1 MLTQGEAEDLMG
13 KDFSRFYIV
22 FLGRGPKTIKVH
34 SVDNNVLVITQN
46 DLSNGEKLLISTK
59 SGNIIIKDMRRS
71 LIESGEDELK
81 KIVTKATLE
90 NVNNFH
96 HHFSTKNGEEILM
109 FSLCGVPGY
118 QLKNNKKGK
127 YTNLVA

>member
-1 MLTQGEAEDLMG
+1 MKTQGEAEDLMC

-22 FLGRGPKTIKVH
+22 FLGRGPKDIKVH
-34 SVDNNVLVITQN
+34 SVDNNVLVVTQN
-46 DLSNGEKLLISTK
+46 NLSNGEKLLLSTV
-59 SGNIIIKDMRRS
+59 SGNRIAKDMRKG

-90 NVNNFH
+90 EVNNFH
-96 HHFSTKNGEEILM
+96 HDFSTKNGEEILM

-118 QLKNNKKGK
+118 RLKNNK
-127 YTNLVA
+127 YTKLGA